1 MRLRSQRALN
11 TSLNLPS
18 PSRALASSEWRSLRM
33 RMVGM
38 TRTKM
43 RIRTRRLNAEN
54 LGEGEDSWVS

>member
-1 MRLRSQRALN
+1 
-11 TSLNLPS
+11 
-18 PSRALASSEWRSLRM
+18 M